1 MTVESAAADHLDV
14 LVYPVAD
21 PKQQRGLKWITATV
35 AASLWGHPVGAS
47 LNQVVVKYKSS
58 GEEAMRIDGGAPDDT
73 AVLVTRIE
81 QDLARL
87 QLDEFLA
94 TWSSSAT

>member
-14 LVYPVAD
+14 LVFPVAD
-21 PKQQRGLKWITATV
+21 TRQQRGLKWIAAIV
-35 AASLWGHPVGAS
+35 AASLWGHPAGAS
-47 LNQVVVKYKSS
+47 LHQVVLKYKSS

-81 QDLARL
+81 QDLATL

-94 TWSSSAT
+94 TWSSSAP